1 MQLESVLDPG
11 NGAGAHVVLWPRKRI
26 AEEAAVEAAAS
37 RGVGNYG
44 TARYFL
50 KRPSRPRSCETY
62 LAARVPSVFRLS
74 TESAPFVL

>member
-1 MQLESVLDPG
+1 VQLESGP
-11 NGAGAHVVLWPRKRI
+11 AHVVLWPRKRI

-50 KRPSRPRSCETY
+50 KRPSRPRSC
-62 LAARVPSVFRLS
+62 
-74 TESAPFVL
+74 